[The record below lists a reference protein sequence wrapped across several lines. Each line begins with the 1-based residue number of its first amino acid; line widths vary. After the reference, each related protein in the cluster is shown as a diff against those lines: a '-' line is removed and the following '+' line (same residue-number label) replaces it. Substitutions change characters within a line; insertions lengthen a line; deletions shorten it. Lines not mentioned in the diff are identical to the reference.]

1 MKLSGLLAAMGF
13 LICGTSV
20 LLTILTLV
28 SYESGNGL
36 TLLISALVFLNGL
49 IAIGVAELLTNTKN

>member
-1 MKLSGLLAAMGF
+1 MKLPGLLAATGF
-13 LICGTSV
+13 LVCGASV
-20 LLTILTLV
+20 LLTIMTLA

>member
-1 MKLSGLLAAMGF
+1 MKLSGLLAATGF
-13 LICGTSV
+13 LVCGASV
-20 LLTILTLV
+20 LIIIMTLV

-49 IAIGVAELLTNTKN
+49 IALGVAELLTNTKN